1 MSDCI
6 FCSIAQKKS
15 PAEVVYE
22 DDDLIAFRDIAPKAP
37 IHILIIPKRHLDS
50 MNDLTPNDHLLAG
63 ALLVAARDLAV
74 KLGIADPGYK
84 LVINTGAD
92 GGQAVGHLHLHLLGG
107 EPLRW
112 HV

>member
-1 MSDCI
+1 MADCL
-6 FCSIAQKKS
+6 FCTIAQKKA
-15 PAEVVYE
+15 PAQIEYE
-22 DDDLIAFRDIAPKAP
+22 DDELIAFRDIAPKAP
-37 IHILIIPKRHLDS
+37 IHILIIPKRHLES
-50 MNDLTPNDHLLAG
+50 MNDLTTNDHLLAG

-84 LVINTGAD
+84 IVVNTGGD

-107 EPLRW
+107 KPLRW